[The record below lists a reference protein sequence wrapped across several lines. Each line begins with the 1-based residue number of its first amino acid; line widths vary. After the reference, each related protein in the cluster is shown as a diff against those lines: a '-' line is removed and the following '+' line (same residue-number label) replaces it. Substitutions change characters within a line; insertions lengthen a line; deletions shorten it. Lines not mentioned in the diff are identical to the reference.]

1 MYQCAAIALQVER
14 CILVSKNGMHS
25 DLEPTPDGAA
35 TVVPTFAP
43 AQHERALNTRSASAA
58 HDRRAR
64 TMQVACQLTSIRLH
78 FSSQMPWSCS
88 PSLHRRSEHEST

>member
-1 MYQCAAIALQVER
+1 MTYLQVER
-14 CILVSKNGMHS
+14 CILVSKNGVHTE
-25 DLEPTPDGAA
+25 LEPTPNSAA

-64 TMQVACQLTSIRLH
+64 TVQVACPACLLLPQA
-78 FSSQMPWSCS
+78 PS
-88 PSLHRRSEHEST
+88 PATKFA

>member
-1 MYQCAAIALQVER
+1 MHYQHKLSLSLQVER
-14 CILVSKNGMHS
+14 CILVSKNS
-25 DLEPTPDGAA
+25 TQTDLEPSPDGAA

-64 TMQVACQLTSIRLH
+64 TVQVTLGRL
-78 FSSQMPWSCS
+78 
-88 PSLHRRSEHEST
+88 L

>member
-1 MYQCAAIALQVER
+1 MLLQVER
-14 CILVSKNGMHS
+14 CILVSKNGTQT

-64 TMQVACQLTSIRLH
+64 TVQVKCLAL
-78 FSSQMPWSCS
+78 M
-88 PSLHRRSEHEST
+88 SLASLLCPAGI

>member
-1 MYQCAAIALQVER
+1 M
-14 CILVSKNGMHS
+14 SKNGMHS

-64 TMQVACQLTSIRLH
+64 TMQVACPASDLQ
-78 FSSQMPWSCS
+78 SCHAVLS
-88 PSLHRRSEHEST
+88 APVLRMFLLCGSSEHVIVE